1 MRIIFIN
8 RFFFPD
14 ESATS
19 LMLTDLIEGLAPQGF
34 DLHVITAA
42 GSYTKTGDTAQ
53 APLLERLTVTRLP
66 TLPVSHESL
75 VGRVLNFLSFY
86 VSLTVAGL
94 LHVRR
99 GDLVVCLTDP
109 PLVGVLAT
117 LVALIKRARVVHWVQ
132 DIYPETATR
141 LGYGSSSNI
150 FIRIIAAWRDWA
162 WQNAAANV
170 VIGERMQQM
179 LASRGT
185 EAKKI
190 RIIQNWAGDDEL
202 APLPVEANPLRRE
215 WGFADATLVVGYSGN
230 LGRAHD
236 AETML
241 GAAALLAR
249 DSASNIR
256 FLFIGGGAKHAHLTT
271 VMADPRLA
279 GMIER
284 RGYRPRKELSHSL
297 NVPDLHWL
305 SLEPE
310 LEGLIVPSKFYG
322 AVAVGKP
329 IIFIGDTDGEIARLI
344 GQADCGASFAKGDT
358 LGVAS
363 FISMLASDRA
373 LRDQLGA
380 NAHAFSCGALAR
392 EQRLS
397 EWRTLMSELV
407 PSR

>member
-190 RIIQNWAGDDEL
+190 RIIQNWAPMPRWWSAIPGISD
-202 APLPVEANPLRRE
+202 APMMPRPCSAQPHFSPGTVHR
-215 WGFADATLVVGYSGN
+215 TSGSCSS
-230 LGRAHD
+230 
-236 AETML
+236 
-241 GAAALLAR
+241 AAVR
-249 DSASNIR
+249 STHI
-256 FLFIGGGAKHAHLTT
+256 
-271 VMADPRLA
+271 
-279 GMIER
+279 
-284 RGYRPRKELSHSL
+284 
-297 NVPDLHWL
+297 
-305 SLEPE
+305 
-310 LEGLIVPSKFYG
+310 
-322 AVAVGKP
+322 
-329 IIFIGDTDGEIARLI
+329 
-344 GQADCGASFAKGDT
+344 
-358 LGVAS
+358 
-363 FISMLASDRA
+363 
-373 LRDQLGA
+373 
-380 NAHAFSCGALAR
+380 
-392 EQRLS
+392 
-397 EWRTLMSELV
+397 
-407 PSR
+407 